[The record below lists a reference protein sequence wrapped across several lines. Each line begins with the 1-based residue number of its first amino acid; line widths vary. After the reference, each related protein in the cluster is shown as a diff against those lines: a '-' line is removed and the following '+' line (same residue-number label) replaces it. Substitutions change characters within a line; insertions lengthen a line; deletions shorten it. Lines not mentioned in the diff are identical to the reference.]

1 MIEAPEHISDPKG
14 MSFTSLQRF
23 RDLTQLAQMTSTLM
37 DHNRQRDWRTESE
50 ACQKLLT
57 WTIIERNKI
66 VTELVSH
73 IFTRGDQIK

>member
-1 MIEAPEHISDPKG
+1 MIEPREHVSDPKG
-14 MSFTSLQRF
+14 MQFGSLQRF

-37 DHNRQRDWRTESE
+37 DHNRARDWRTESE
-50 ACQKLLT
+50 TCQKLLT

-73 IFTRGDQIK
+73 IFSRGDQIK